1 MPYQEVAMGVNK
13 NQVKG
18 RIKTLE
24 GKVKETAGKVVG
36 NRKLQLKGT
45 VQGIVGAAQATL
57 GDVRQ
62 ALKNTLKKRR
72 MAA

>member
-1 MPYQEVAMGVNK
+1 MPDQELTMRVNK
-13 NQVKG
+13 DQVKG

-36 NRKLQLKGT
+36 NRKLLLKGR

-57 GDVRQ
+57 GDVKQ
-62 ALKNTLKKRR
+62 AVKNTLKKRR